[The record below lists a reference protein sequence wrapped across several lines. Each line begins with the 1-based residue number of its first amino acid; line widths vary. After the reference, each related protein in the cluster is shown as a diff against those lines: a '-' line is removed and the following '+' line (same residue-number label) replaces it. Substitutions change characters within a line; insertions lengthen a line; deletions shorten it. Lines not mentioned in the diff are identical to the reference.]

1 MTLCCVPDT
10 VLEGTGKTEE
20 AEERCPILTLYSV
33 WKSSTKIVSYY
44 NYGSAHLMRLVILS
58 QLCGDDSSLVARQ
71 VREGFFRKERIL
83 PSPGNVGNRYVN

>member
-33 WKSSTKIVSYY
+33 WKRSTKIVSYY

-58 QLCGDDSSLVARQ
+58 QLCGDDSKRLGRSEKAFLEKRENLTFPWKCGQQ
-71 VREGFFRKERIL
+71 VL
-83 PSPGNVGNRYVN
+83 